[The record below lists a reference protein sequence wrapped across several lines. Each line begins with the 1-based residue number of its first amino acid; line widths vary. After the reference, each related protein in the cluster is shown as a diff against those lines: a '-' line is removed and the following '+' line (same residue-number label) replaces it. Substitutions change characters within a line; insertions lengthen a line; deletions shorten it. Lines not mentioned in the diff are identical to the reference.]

1 MSDVSESNPAIKVV
15 AINASTH
22 GTSGNTNIAL
32 ENMKENLQAEGIE
45 TEIITLAEK
54 QLNPCKGCAGCKGTN
69 ACVQDDDINEIYQQ
83 LITAD
88 GIILASPTY
97 FSKCNFPDGNV
108 YRTHRIYG
116 WK

>member
-1 MSDVSESNPAIKVV
+1 
-15 AINASTH
+15 
-22 GTSGNTNIAL
+22 
-32 ENMKENLQAEGIE
+32 MKENLQAEGIE
-45 TEIITLAEK
+45 TEIVTLAEK

-69 ACVQDDDINEIYQQ
+69 ACVQDNDINEIYQQ